1 MKLINQSAQYLPQQA
16 GIDGIYK
23 QIELAGRT
31 SYLSWDKMTDDSAKK
46 FVDMLIKSKHWSVL
60 EHGTIYLKI
69 PFISD
74 SYGKSWWRKIVDHD
88 KLPSPFQEFNII
100 NESSIKAS
108 KYYHNKYSKCHIE
121 STYKRCS
128 PITTKRTYVDENK
141 SLSYDESDDY
151 KYDDDGIYF
160 EHIAYITT
168 NLRVLQ
174 ENSWLDDLKY
184 LCEPTEFH
192 EKRLTVKLTTSI
204 DITRESN
211 RNRVLSPTEESTRY
225 CNYSKGKYDN
235 SISVGIPSWVN
246 EEEIPTYK
254 GLVGFADDISN
265 DRTDRWDALDWWFF
279 ANLACEK
286 SYMMLLDKGWT
297 PQQARKVLPL
307 GTKSEIAYTAFESD
321 WRDWFD
327 KRLFGKTGEPHP
339 DMLVLAN
346 LIKQEF
352 EKAGVWEGIMKYPSK
367 YD

>member
-1 MKLINQSAQYLPQQA
+1 MKLINQSAEFLPQEA
-16 GIDGIYK
+16 GLSGIYK

-31 SYLSWDKMTDDSAKK
+31 SYLSWDKMTNDSAKR
-46 FVDMLIKSKHWSVL
+46 FVDMLIKSKHTSVL
-60 EHGTIYLKI
+60 EHGTVYLNIGNNLYDTEFEHDAYKWNL
-69 PFISD
+69 FI
-74 SYGKSWWRKIVDHD
+74 
-88 KLPSPFQEFNII
+88 Q
-100 NESSIKAS
+100 
-108 KYYHNKYSKCHIE
+108 KYIENPYSKLAHNTHI
-121 STYKRCS
+121 
-128 PITTKRTYVDENK
+128 
-141 SLSYDESDDY
+141 
-151 KYDDDGIYF
+151 DG
-160 EHIAYITT
+160 ASITT

-174 ENSWLDDLKY
+174 ENNWMEDLKY

-192 EKRLTVKLTTSI
+192 KKRLSIKLTTSI

-225 CNYSKGKYDN
+225 CNYSKGKYNN
-235 SISVGIPSWVN
+235 SISVAIPSWVN
-246 EEEIPTYK
+246 EEEIPIYK

-265 DRTDRWDALDWWFF
+265 DRTDRWDALDWWYF

-307 GTKSEIAYTAFESD
+307 GTKSEIVYTAFESD

-327 KRLFGKTGEPHP
+327 KRLFGKTGQPHP

-352 EKAGVWEGIMKYPSK
+352 EEAGVWEGIMKYPSK
-367 YD
+367 YE

>member
-1 MKLINQSAQYLPQQA
+1 MKLINQSAEFLPQKP
-16 GIDGIYK
+16 GLSGIYK

-31 SYLSWDKMTDDSAKK
+31 SYLSWDKMTDNSAKK
-46 FVDMLIKSKHWSVL
+46 FVDMLIKSKHLSCL
-60 EHGTIYLKI
+60 EHGTVYLHI
-69 PFISD
+69 PNRYWQEGHKYFGNPFTKMHYSD
-74 SYGKSWWRKIVDHD
+74 
-88 KLPSPFQEFNII
+88 N
-100 NESSIKAS
+100 N
-108 KYYHNKYSKCHIE
+108 
-121 STYKRCS
+121 
-128 PITTKRTYVDENK
+128 
-141 SLSYDESDDY
+141 
-151 KYDDDGIYF
+151 YDD
-160 EHIAYITT
+160 YITT
-168 NLRVLQ
+168 NYRVLL
-174 ENSWLDDLKY
+174 ENHGAGDIGNYENPDEYSWLTDLKY

-254 GLVGFADDISN
+254 NLVGFADDISN
-265 DRTDRWDALDWWFF
+265 NRTDRWDALDWWYF

-327 KRLFGKTGEPHP
+327 KRLFGKTGQPHP